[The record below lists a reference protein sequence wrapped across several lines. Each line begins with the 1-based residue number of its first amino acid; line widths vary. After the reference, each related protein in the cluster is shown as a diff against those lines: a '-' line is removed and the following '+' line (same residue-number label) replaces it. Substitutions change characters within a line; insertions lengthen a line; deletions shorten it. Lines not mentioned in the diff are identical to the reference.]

1 VPKILDFKTLNLL
14 AKKNNKSPAP
24 ELRRLMMINENS
36 RSQLGISPSISNLG
50 DAEEPSYKLPGMNGL
65 NHLGS

>member
-1 VPKILDFKTLNLL
+1 MDFKTLNLL
-14 AKKNNKSPAP
+14 AKQNKSPAP
-24 ELRRLMMINENS
+24 ELRRLMLINETS
-36 RSQLGISPSISNLG
+36 RSQLGMSPSISNFG